1 MVIFLIP
8 RSFSVKKVLGAL
20 LSLNCLLVYASLSQI
35 YTTDSLDKLYE
46 LLPTLSS
53 TSLVIFDRDDTLL
66 QGFNCM
72 DTEQQNK
79 CISLWK
85 EIYTTEDPTSL
96 LHNIALQQPVL
107 VDQRAPELIKKL
119 QTQGAQVII
128 LTRGCYG
135 MGPTGQHVE
144 DLCSDAFKKVGI
156 DLQESFASYSGLVLA
171 DVVYKGNCP
180 LFKQGILF
188 SNTCDKGHTLE
199 AFLTCV
205 GFVPDHVVFVD
216 DKLPY
221 LQEVQRAMQKQN
233 IPFLGLHYRGATKL
247 SVPDLRTHCYRMCYV
262 LERDLC

>member
-1 MVIFLIP
+1 MII
-8 RSFSVKKVLGAL
+8 SA
-20 LSLNCLLVYASLSQI
+20 AHSQI

-72 DTEQQNK
+72 DIEQQNE

-107 VDQRAPELIKKL
+107 VDQRAPELIKQL
-119 QTQGAQVII
+119 QTQGAQVIV

-135 MGPTGQHVE
+135 TGPTGQNVE

-156 DLQESFASYSGLVLA
+156 DVQESFASYSGLVLA

-188 SNTCDKGHTLE
+188 SNTCDKGQTLE
-199 AFLTCV
+199 AFLKCV
-205 GFVPDHVVFVD
+205 GFVPDQVIFVD
-216 DKLPY
+216 DKLHY
-221 LQEVQRAMQKQN
+221 VQEVQRAMQRAH
-233 IPFLGLHYRGATKL
+233 IPFLGLHYRAVTKL
-247 SVPDLRTHCYRMCYV
+247 AVSDLRSHCYRMCYM
-262 LERDLC
+262 LIDRDLS

>member
-1 MVIFLIP
+1 M
-8 RSFSVKKVLGAL
+8 KKILAVL

-53 TSLVIFDRDDTLL
+53 RSLVIFDRDDTLL
-66 QGFNCM
+66 QGIDCINP
-72 DTEQQNK
+72 QQRK
-79 CISLWK
+79 KFVALWK
-85 EIYTTEDPTSL
+85 EIYTTEDSTSL

-107 VDQRAPELIKKL
+107 VDQKAPELIKQL
-119 QTQGAQVII
+119 QTQGVKVII

-156 DLQESFASYSGLVLA
+156 DLQESFAAYSGLVLA

-188 SNTCDKGHTLE
+188 SNTCDKGQTLE

-205 GFVPDHVVFVD
+205 GFMPDHVIFVD
-216 DKLPY
+216 DKLHY
-221 LQEVQRAMQKQN
+221 VQEMQRSMQKQN

-247 SVPDLRTHCYRMCYV
+247 VAPDLHTQCYRMCYV